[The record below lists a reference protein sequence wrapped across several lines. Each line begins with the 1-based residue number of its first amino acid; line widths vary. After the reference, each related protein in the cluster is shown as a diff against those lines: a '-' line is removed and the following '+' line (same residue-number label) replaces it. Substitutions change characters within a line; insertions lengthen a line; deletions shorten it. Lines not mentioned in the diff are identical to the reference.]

1 MAHAAHQ
8 IAPALLASV
17 VGICHSSLENPVS
30 FLKYR
35 ESHPMPF
42 ATVNSVAVYY
52 ESTGNGEPMVLVHG
66 SWGDHHNWD
75 PVVPLLSQS
84 FQVVTF
90 DRRGHSQSQTGTG
103 QGSFA
108 EDADD
113 LAALIE
119 QLELAPAHV
128 VGNSGGAAIALR
140 LAGKRPDLCR
150 SLVVHE
156 PPLIGL
162 LEARPE
168 FEALLGGFSARV
180 GAVVELLRAGQTQAA
195 AERFVETVAFG
206 PGAWSTL
213 PRPIRETFI
222 RNAPTFLDESN
233 DPEGLKLDL
242 SSLAAFDRPSLVT
255 TGTESPPFFKPI
267 TEAVAEALPSS
278 TFHTF
283 EGAGHVPHLSH
294 PEVYAQSLS
303 RFCREACSR
312 SVAPKRAA
320 LK

>member
-1 MAHAAHQ
+1 
-8 IAPALLASV
+8 
-17 VGICHSSLENPVS
+17 
-30 FLKYR
+30 
-35 ESHPMPF
+35 MPF
-42 ATVNSVAVYY
+42 ETINSVALYY
-52 ESTGNGEPMVLVHG
+52 EVTGSGEPMVLVHG

-75 PVVPLLSQS
+75 TVVPLLSKS
-84 FQVVTF
+84 FQVLTF
-90 DRRGHSQSQTGTG
+90 DRRGHSQSQTGSG

-113 LAALIE
+113 LAGLIE
-119 QLELAPAHV
+119 QLGLAPAHV

-162 LEARPE
+162 LEGRPE
-168 FEALLGGFSARV
+168 FEAMLTAFYARV
-180 GAVVELLRAGQTQAA
+180 GAVVELLRAGQMEAA
-195 AERFVETVAFG
+195 AQRFVETVAFG

-213 PRPIRETFI
+213 PQPIRETFV

-233 DPEGLKLDL
+233 DPEGLTLDL

-255 TGTESPPFFKPI
+255 TGTDSPPFFKPI
-267 TEAVAEALPSS
+267 TAAVAEALPSN
-278 TFHTF
+278 TVHTF

-294 PEVYAQSLS
+294 PVLYVDTVGQ
-303 RFCREACSR
+303 FCQR
-312 SVAPKRAA
+312 VAHNVVIPR
-320 LK
+320 

>member
-1 MAHAAHQ
+1 
-8 IAPALLASV
+8 
-17 VGICHSSLENPVS
+17 
-30 FLKYR
+30 
-35 ESHPMPF
+35 MPF
-42 ATVNSVAVYY
+42 ATVNDVALYY
-52 ESTGNGEPMVLVHG
+52 EITGSGEPMVLVHG

-75 PVVPLLSQS
+75 AVVPLLSES

-90 DRRGHSQSQTGTG
+90 DRRGHSQSQAGSG

-113 LAALIE
+113 LAGLIE
-119 QLELAPAHV
+119 QLGLAPAHV

-140 LAGKRPDLCR
+140 LAAKRPDLCR

-162 LEARPE
+162 LEGRRE
-168 FEALLGGFSARV
+168 FEAMVTGFYARV
-180 GAVVELLRAGQTQAA
+180 GAVVDLLRAGQMEAA
-195 AERFVETVAFG
+195 ARRFVETVAFG

-213 PRPIRETFI
+213 PQPIRNTFI
-222 RNAPTFLDESN
+222 QNAPTFLDETN
-233 DPEGLKLDL
+233 DSEGLTLDL
-242 SSLAAFDRPSLVT
+242 SSLGAFNKPSLVT

-267 TEAVAEALPSS
+267 AAAVADALLSS

-294 PEVYAQSLS
+294 PALYVETVGQ
-303 RFCREACSR
+303 F
-312 SVAPKRAA
+312 RAA
-320 LK
+320 GATTAIASDRG